1 MTLPAGRPVWRGCPP
16 AVFTAATD
24 AKKPAKAGFF
34 TLWLG
39 CRDSNPGMLV
49 SETRALPLGDT
60 PIFYAT
66 GEPGVF
72 FFATYKTSRLNMA
85 GVQGFEPRNAG
96 IRNQSLTTWRHPNK
110 IGGYYG
116 NRTCDPSI
124 MSAVL

>member
-1 MTLPAGRPVWRGCPP
+1 
-16 AVFTAATD
+16 
-24 AKKPAKAGFF
+24 
-34 TLWLG
+34 
-39 CRDSNPGMLV
+39 MLV

-60 PIFYAT
+60 PIITYAT

-72 FFATYKTSRLNMA
+72 FFATRITSRLNMA